1 MQPPLTLDSK
11 AAPPRFRIADLEV
24 DLGKAE
30 VTRGGEQIA
39 LPKLSFDLLLAL
51 INAAPSIVTNEELL
65 QQVWPG
71 LLVSPE
77 SVAQRVKLL
86 RAAIGDDSQQ
96 PRYILGVRG
105 RGYRLIPVPERL
117 EGSRPLTGDATNLSV
132 SMPSLAIP
140 EAAGQGSDASS
151 QAVPPPD
158 AGGVGKRVGVVAA
171 AVLLAVGV
179 AVVLGWRY
187 WSSSHQD
194 PQGSVAMADKS
205 IAVLPFV
212 DMSEKKDQEY
222 FGDGMAEEII
232 DLLAKIPGLR
242 VIGRTSS
249 FQFKGKTE
257 DLRSI
262 AKQLG
267 VAMVLEGSVRKSGD
281 RMRVTAQLIDS
292 RTGTPRW
299 SESYDR
305 DFIEVLKLQD
315 EIAIR
320 VAREVETDAFISEF
334 VSRRALRNP
343 EAYTAF
349 LQGLLADERADQQ
362 SGEQAVS
369 DFQRA
374 LDLDPQFADAA
385 SSLADAYRF
394 LGNFG
399 FMPPAAAY
407 EKARNAA
414 DLALK
419 LDPSQS
425 EAHAVLGYIHII
437 HDWDWPAA
445 EREIKLAK
453 TLALQGED
461 STVDSAVLSMTLG
474 HWDEALSIVNSQV
487 AADPL
492 WATGYFWLGILQL
505 RRGRF
510 PEAEAAMRR
519 TSELT
524 PTYTYLHY
532 ALALVRL
539 ARGDP
544 EAALAE
550 SLQEPSDAGRLGG
563 SALAY
568 FALGRRSES
577 DAALAQALRTYA
589 PYIPSGIAAVYAF
602 RGESDEAFKW
612 LERAYAQKD
621 PLLYRI
627 NFTTEFDKLHDDP
640 RYKAFLKKMNLPD
653 PASPRE
659 AGSITSE
666 PGNRALTGD
675 PPR

>member
-1 MQPPLTLDSK
+1 MQPPLTPDNGT
-11 AAPPRFRIADLEV
+11 APPRFRIDDLEV
-24 DLGKAE
+24 DVGKAE
-30 VTRGGEQIA
+30 VTRGGEKIA

-51 INAAPSIVTNEELL
+51 INAAPSIVTNEDLL

-86 RAAIGDDSQQ
+86 RSVIGDDSQQ

-105 RGYRLIPVPERL
+105 RGYRLIPVVEQL
-117 EGSRPLTGDATNLSV
+117 GESRPAPSDATNTPIDTPSV
-132 SMPSLAIP
+132 GMP
-140 EAAGQGSDASS
+140 
-151 QAVPPPD
+151 
-158 AGGVGKRVGVVAA
+158 GGPGLKRMVIAA
-171 AVLLAVGV
+171 AVLVAIGAVV
-179 AVVLGWRY
+179 AVGWRY
-187 WSSSHQD
+187 WSSSHNAA
-194 PQGSVAMADKS
+194 PSPNVAMADKS

-222 FGDGMAEEII
+222 FADGMAEEII

-242 VIGRTSS
+242 VISRTSS

-267 VAMVLEGSVRKSGD
+267 VANVLEGSVRKSGD
-281 RMRVTAQLIDS
+281 RVRVTAQLIDS
-292 RTGTPRW
+292 RNGTPRW
-299 SESYDR
+299 SQTYDR
-305 DFIEVLKLQD
+305 DFSEVLKLQD
-315 EIAIR
+315 EIATW
-320 VAREVETDAFISEF
+320 VVREVETDAFFGEF
-334 VSRRALRNP
+334 VSRRTLRNP

-349 LQGLLADERADQQ
+349 LQGLLADQRADQQ

-385 SSLADAYRF
+385 SALADTYRF

-407 EKARNAA
+407 EKSRKAA
-414 DLALK
+414 ELALK
-419 LDPSQS
+419 LDPNQS

-437 HDWDWPAA
+437 YDWDWPAA

-453 TLALQGED
+453 SLAFQGQD
-461 STVDSAVLSMTLG
+461 STADSLVLSMTLG
-474 HWDEALSIVNSQV
+474 RWDDALSIVNAQV
-487 AADPL
+487 TEDPL
-492 WATGYFWLGILQL
+492 WPTSHFWLGILEL
-505 RRGRF
+505 RRGRL

-519 TSELT
+519 TSELS

-539 ARGDP
+539 ARGEP
-544 EAALAE
+544 ESALAE
-550 SLQEPSDAGRLGG
+550 SLKEPSDAGRLGG

-568 FALGRRSES
+568 FALGRKPES
-577 DAALAQALRTYA
+577 DAALAQALKTYA

-612 LERAYAQKD
+612 LERAYAQRD

-627 NFTTEFDKLHDDP
+627 KFTTEFDKLHEDP
-640 RYKAFLKKMNLPD
+640 RYKAFLKKMNLP
-653 PASPRE
+653 E
-659 AGSITSE
+659 G
-666 PGNRALTGD
+666 
-675 PPR
+675 

>member
-1 MQPPLTLDSK
+1 MQPPLTPDNGT
-11 AAPPRFRIADLEV
+11 APPRFRIDDLEV
-24 DLGKAE
+24 DVGKAE
-30 VTRGGEQIA
+30 VTRGGEKIA

-51 INAAPSIVTNEELL
+51 INAAPSIVTNEDLL

-86 RAAIGDDSQQ
+86 RSVIGDDSQQ

-105 RGYRLIPVPERL
+105 RGYRLIPVVEQL
-117 EGSRPLTGDATNLSV
+117 GESRPAPSDATNTPIDTPSV
-132 SMPSLAIP
+132 GMP
-140 EAAGQGSDASS
+140 
-151 QAVPPPD
+151 
-158 AGGVGKRVGVVAA
+158 GGPGLKRMVIAA
-171 AVLLAVGV
+171 AVLVAIGAVV
-179 AVVLGWRY
+179 AVGWRY
-187 WSSSHQD
+187 WSSSHNAA
-194 PQGSVAMADKS
+194 PSPNVAMADKS

-222 FGDGMAEEII
+222 FADGMAEEII

-242 VIGRTSS
+242 VISRTSS

-267 VAMVLEGSVRKSGD
+267 VANVLEGSVRKSGD
-281 RMRVTAQLIDS
+281 RVRVTAQLIDS
-292 RTGTPRW
+292 RNGTPRW
-299 SESYDR
+299 SQTYDR
-305 DFIEVLKLQD
+305 DFSEVLKLQD
-315 EIAIR
+315 EIATW
-320 VAREVETDAFISEF
+320 VVREVETDAFFSEF
-334 VSRRALRNP
+334 VSRRTLRNP

-349 LQGLLADERADQQ
+349 LQGLLADQRADQQ

-385 SSLADAYRF
+385 SALADTYRF

-407 EKARNAA
+407 EKSRKAA
-414 DLALK
+414 ELALK
-419 LDPSQS
+419 LDPNQS

-437 HDWDWPAA
+437 YDWDWPAA

-453 TLALQGED
+453 SLAFQGQD
-461 STVDSAVLSMTLG
+461 STADSLVLSMTLG
-474 HWDEALSIVNSQV
+474 RWDDALSIVNAQV
-487 AADPL
+487 IEDPL
-492 WATGYFWLGILQL
+492 WPTSHFWLGILEL
-505 RRGRF
+505 RRGRL

-519 TSELT
+519 TSELS

-539 ARGDP
+539 ARGEP
-544 EAALAE
+544 ESALAE
-550 SLQEPSDAGRLGG
+550 SLKEPSDAGRLGG

-568 FALGRRSES
+568 FALGRKPES
-577 DAALAQALRTYA
+577 DAALAQALKTYA

-612 LERAYAQKD
+612 LERAYAQRD

-627 NFTTEFDKLHDDP
+627 KFTTEFDKLHEDP
-640 RYKAFLKKMNLPD
+640 RYKAFLKKMNLP
-653 PASPRE
+653 E
-659 AGSITSE
+659 
-666 PGNRALTGD
+666 
-675 PPR
+675 